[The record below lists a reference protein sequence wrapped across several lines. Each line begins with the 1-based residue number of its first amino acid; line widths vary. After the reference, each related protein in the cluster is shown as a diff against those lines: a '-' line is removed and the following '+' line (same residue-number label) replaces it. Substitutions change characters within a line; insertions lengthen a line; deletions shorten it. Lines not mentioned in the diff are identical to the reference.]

1 LGKEPTMERLLLAVR
16 LLRLAGGVF
25 VVSLLQELAHRTNLL
40 VSVLLTALGAAGTV
54 AALAA
59 VYAHVQRLAGWRFGE
74 AVVLLGVYLIV
85 SGLLE
90 TFVWPNLLWFG
101 GKVQSGQFDDLL
113 LMPAPTLFTASFGT
127 CRPLALSG
135 AVLGVALVVAGV
147 LALGTDGPSVTPANV
162 LACALLVLAGAVVA
176 LALRV
181 LIASVAL
188 WSPGLQLDVFFS
200 GLWQLGR
207 YPTDVYAPWVRGLL
221 TYVVPVAFVSTFPAR
236 ALTRG
241 ADPLELAGGVVAA
254 AGAIAVVSAVWQ
266 AGLRRYTS
274 ATS

>member
-1 LGKEPTMERLLLAVR
+1 
-16 LLRLAGGVF
+16 LRLALRLIRLVGGVF

-40 VSVLLTALGAAGTV
+40 VSVVLTGLGAAGTIG
-54 AALAA
+54 ALAA
-59 VYAHVQRLAGWRFGE
+59 VYGHVERLAGWRFAE

-101 GKVQSGQFDDLL
+101 GKVRDGQLDDLL
-113 LMPAPTLFTASFGT
+113 LMPAPSLFTASFGAS
-127 CRPLALSG
+127 RPLALNGVLLG
-135 AVLGVALVVAGV
+135 AGLVVAG
-147 LALGTDGPSVTPANV
+147 LLEPGPDAAPVTVANV
-162 LACALLVLAGAVVA
+162 LAGLLLVLSGTVVA
-176 LALRV
+176 WALRV
-181 LIASVAL
+181 LIAAVAL
-188 WSPGLQLDVFFS
+188 WSPGLDLDVFYS

-207 YPTDVYAPWVRGLL
+207 YPIDVYAPTIRGLL

-241 ADPLELAGGVVAA
+241 ADAWTLLGGVGAAVAA
-254 AGAIAVVSAVWQ
+254 VLVVVAVWR